1 MNVLVDTSVWSLAF
15 RRDTPPDT
23 PEMKTLLRCLERQDI
38 LFTTGIILQELLQG
52 FRGPKQRERLIEQFF
67 NLPLI
72 VPDITDHIAAAELQ
86 TTCRQKGVQVGT
98 IDALLAQLVMVNKLE
113 LLTSDRDFTLISRH
127 LPLRILTES

>member
-1 MNVLVDTSVWSLAF
+1 VNVLVDTSVWSLAF

-98 IDALLAQLVMVNKLE
+98 IDALLAQLAMANKLE